1 MKLNKLVRNIT
12 RQEAVDFV
20 AKSNKEVVAVFEAES
35 YFVDSYNIFD
45 KDEAL
50 FYYVDYKQLDVIKLI
65 EHLRCGG
72 NNYEDVAKRLHEND
86 DFTSMKST
94 KYFI

>member
-12 RQEAVDFV
+12 RQEAVNFV
-20 AKSNKEVVAVFEAES
+20 ANGSQNIVAVFDGES
-35 YFVDSYNIFD
+35 YLVNSYNIFD

-50 FYYVDYKQLDVIKLI
+50 FYYVDYQQLDLIKLI
-65 EHLRCGG
+65 EHLRCGEDD
-72 NNYEDVAKRLHEND
+72 YENIVKRLHEND

>member
-1 MKLNKLVRNIT
+1 MKLHEIVRKVT
-12 RQEAVDFV
+12 HQEAVNLV
-20 AKSNKEVVAVFEAES
+20 ATGSKNIVAILDGEC

-45 KDEAL
+45 KDDIV
-50 FYYVDYKQLDVIKLI
+50 YYFIDYQQLDVIKLI
-65 EHLRCGG
+65 DHLRSRGDG
-72 NNYEDVAKRLHEND
+72 YEDVAKRLHEKD